1 MEKPAKR
8 IYHNGN
14 ERVWRAL
21 FRCMLDPAYRTK
33 LVGFYA
39 DEVRKYL
46 TSSAFYL
53 FLNTLKG
60 GQN

>member
-21 FRCMLDPAYRTK
+21 FRCMLDPNVRVIGQK
-33 LVGFYA
+33 VLV
-39 DEVRKYL
+39 L
-46 TSSAFYL
+46 
-53 FLNTLKG
+53 
-60 GQN
+60 